1 MGRRPPNSLIVMQ
14 LRKLAMARGCENADS
29 VRHMGCTITYQ
40 DVVEYLNIRR
50 QLAKTTFGVLPVL
63 RFYDF
68 KVSFS
73 ML

>member
-1 MGRRPPNSLIVMQ
+1 
-14 LRKLAMARGCENADS
+14 MARGCENADS

-40 DVVEYLNIRR
+40 YVVEYLNIRR
-50 QLAKTTFGVLPVL
+50 QLAKTTFRVLPIL